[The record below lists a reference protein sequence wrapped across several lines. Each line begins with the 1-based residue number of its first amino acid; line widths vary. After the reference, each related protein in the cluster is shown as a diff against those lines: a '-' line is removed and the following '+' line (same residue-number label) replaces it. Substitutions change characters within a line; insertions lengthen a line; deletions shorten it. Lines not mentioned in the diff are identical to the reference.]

1 MGGENDTV
9 AEYLNS
15 TLSLRARR
23 VWQSSR
29 GRYVGCRDDAGGCP
43 MVPLECRVAALLTM
57 AGRQAGTRETKCRKL
72 NGYLLPMA
80 AATRLGF
87 VAQFPTQVIV
97 TLP

>member
-57 AGRQAGTRETKCRKL
+57 AGREGHGKRSAVNSMATCCRSHRPAS
-72 NGYLLPMA
+72 GA
-80 AATRLGF
+80 S
-87 VAQFPTQVIV
+87 QFPTQVIV